1 MNNRARIFLSAA
13 HPQLVGKYNPG
24 HEHIH
29 VICNDTQDFTFA
41 LPDLGSAKD
50 NEFIVY
56 NIGTGAVT
64 VTGKA
69 MSTGS
74 TSHVLN
80 TGDTVTFVS
89 DLKSMWLL
97 SDANSLGSL
106 AADWRAIEESGT
118 SDLVFQKDIGGTWTE
133 KNRLF

>member
-1 MNNRARIFLSAA
+1 MSNNRARIFLSASQ
-13 HPQLVGKYNPG
+13 PQLVGKWNPG

-29 VICNDTQDFTFA
+29 VICNDTQAFTFA
-41 LPDLGSAKD
+41 LPDLDSAKD

-56 NIGTGAVT
+56 NVGTGLVT

-69 MSTGS
+69 MSTGA

-80 TGDTVTFVS
+80 PGDTVTFVS

-97 SDANSLGSL
+97 SDINA
-106 AADWRAIEESGT
+106 
-118 SDLVFQKDIGGTWTE
+118 
-133 KNRLF
+133 